1 MRAMIALW
9 NNASFLPKS
18 FIKSSTNLCRLQIIF
33 GFVLICQTAHFGF
46 GKSVEEK
53 VSIAPPMEWVQRI
66 DWDRK
71 ALQDKSPV
79 DVGMRYLLIDFQ
91 KHSGVAES
99 YVHYVEQM
107 VNEHGVQECGTLS
120 FMFDP
125 SYQELAVHRIQ
136 LHRDGQVINKL
147 ERSALNIIQP
157 EKELDWD
164 IYSGDHAVTLF
175 LEDLRVGDVLEYAYT
190 VRGRNPVSMNH
201 FWTRFYLQ
209 QSRPVREQF
218 YRLVL
223 PKEMPLRQRYH
234 NADWEPVVTD
244 TGVWRDYRWEI
255 PSQEALLIE
264 DSTPYTFDPYVYI
277 EFSNF
282 DSWSDVVQW
291 GLNLYPDVSNE
302 PIDEIRKLVS
312 GWQDDYQTPDE
323 RALAALQFVQDELRY
338 LGIEFGPYSFQP
350 LHPAEVLERRFGDCK
365 DKAYLLCTMLR
376 AMGIQAWPAL
386 VDPDSRNGVA
396 DCLPSPFVFSH
407 VIVKMRIG
415 DRDIWV
421 DPTRTHQGGS
431 IDNRF
436 LPLYGLALVIQPG
449 RKDLESVP
457 FIQPAQAQEAV
468 LETYTVQDDFNPV
481 RLTVETTYRYG
492 NADQMRQILADTD
505 RTQLA
510 KDYLNYYTRFHADIE
525 QTKPLEIVDD
535 LETNELKVT
544 EEYQIKEFWK
554 TGEDNSR
561 WTYGIFYPNSLESL
575 LTDPRTRLRHMPLY
589 VPFPLHR
596 THYFVVHMS
605 EPCEVSNESSR
616 ITHDAFQMDY
626 RERREG
632 QTIHFEYELTT
643 LKGEVPPSQVPG
655 YLEQL
660 EEMQNSLSSYIERPN
675 ANYEFS
681 LGQINWIMLAIAFI
695 YSLSLAAGLIWI
707 GFTKRFRTSAGQ
719 LQLATGGLISIGLS
733 EPNRP
738 ASQTPAMTQYPDLQ
752 GIGGWLILVAIGI
765 CLSPLRLVFTFL
777 LTAPTYFDNA
787 VWGERAI
794 PQGGSF
800 HPLFG
805 PLLMFEIVGNLTVL
819 GFSILMVYLFFAKRA
834 LFPKV
839 YIAVAVATLGFL
851 IIDQVLAHSISNIA
865 EASDPGN
872 IPAIGRSLLQ
882 CLIWCPYMLRSKRVK
897 ATFVN

>member
-1 MRAMIALW
+1 MMGLW
-9 NNASFLPKS
+9 NNASFFPKS
-18 FIKSSTNLCRLQIIF
+18 FIKSSTNLYRLQIIF
-33 GFVLICQTAHFGF
+33 GFILISQAAHFGF
-46 GKSVEEK
+46 GKPVEEK
-53 VSIAPPMEWVQRI
+53 VSIAPPMEWVHRI

-71 ALQDKSPV
+71 ALQDKLPV
-79 DVGMRYLLIDFQ
+79 DVGMRYLLVDSQ

-120 FMFDP
+120 FTFDP
-125 SYQELAVHRIQ
+125 SYQELVLHRIQ

-164 IYSGDHAVTLF
+164 IYSGDHSVTLF
-175 LEDLRVGDVLEYAYT
+175 LEDLRVGDVLEYDYT
-190 VRGRNPVSMNH
+190 LRGRNPVSMNH

-209 QSRPVREQF
+209 RSRPVREQF

-234 NADWEPVVTD
+234 NADWQPVVTD
-244 TGVWRDYRWEI
+244 SGMWRDYRWEI
-255 PSQEALLIE
+255 PSQDALLIE
-264 DSTPYTFDPYVYI
+264 DSTPYTYDPYIYI

-282 DSWSDVVQW
+282 ASWSDVVQW
-291 GLNLYPDVSNE
+291 GLNLYPDVSNK
-302 PIDEIRKLVS
+302 PIDEIRTLVS
-312 GWQDDYQTPDE
+312 GWQADYKTPEE

-365 DKAYLLCTMLR
+365 DKAYLLCTLLR

-386 VDPDSRNGVA
+386 VDPGSRKGVA

-415 DRDIWV
+415 DREIWI
-421 DPTRTHQGGS
+421 DPTLTHQGGS

-436 LPLYGLALVIQPG
+436 LPPYSLALVIQPG
-449 RKDLESVP
+449 RQDLESIP
-457 FIQPAQAQEAV
+457 FIQPTQAQEAV
-468 LETYTVQDDFNPV
+468 LETYTIQDDPDPV

-510 KDYLNYYTRFHADIE
+510 KDYLNYYTRLHADIE
-525 QTKPLEIVDD
+525 QTKPLEIVDN

-544 EEYQIKEFWK
+544 EEYQIREFWE

-561 WTYGIFYPNSLESL
+561 WTYGVFYPYSLESL
-575 LTDPRTRLRHMPLY
+575 LTDPRTRLRQMPLY
-589 VPFPLHR
+589 IPFPLHR
-596 THYFVVHMS
+596 THYFIVHMP
-605 EPCEVSNESSR
+605 ERCEVTGESSQ

-626 RERREG
+626 RERLEG
-632 QTIHFEYELTT
+632 QTIHFEYELAT
-643 LKGEVPPSQVPG
+643 LKGEVPPSQVPD

-681 LGQINWIMLAIAFI
+681 LGQINWVMLAIAFI

-707 GFTKRFRTSAGQ
+707 GFTKRFRTSPGQ
-719 LQLATGGLISIGLS
+719 LHLDTGGLISMGLA
-733 EPNRP
+733 EQNRP
-738 ASQTPAMTQYPDLQ
+738 ASQTTPITPYPDLR

-765 CLSPLRLVFTFL
+765 CLSPLSLIFTFL
-777 LTAPTYFDNA
+777 LTTPIYFDNA

-794 PQGGSF
+794 PQGDNF

-805 PLLMFEIVGNLTVL
+805 PLLMFEIVGNLTVI
-819 GFSILMVYLFFAKRA
+819 GFSILLVYLFFAKRA

-839 YIAVAVATLGFL
+839 YVAFAVATLGFL
-851 IIDQVLAHSISNIA
+851 IIDEALGHLIPNIA
-865 EASDPGN
+865 EENDPGN

-882 CLIWCPYMLRSKRVK
+882 CLIWCPYMLLSKRVK